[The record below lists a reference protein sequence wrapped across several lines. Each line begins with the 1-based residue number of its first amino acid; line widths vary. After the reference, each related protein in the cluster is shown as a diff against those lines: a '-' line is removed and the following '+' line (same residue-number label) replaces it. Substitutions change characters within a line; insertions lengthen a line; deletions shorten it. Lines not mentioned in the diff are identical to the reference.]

1 MESRAW
7 AIGRGAFED
16 SVPLYFAFS
25 IVLSLIFVLV
35 SRFDPGSRLRA
46 WTHSFVAQVLGS
58 GALVTY
64 GFTGRPGALSFAFFF
79 AMANTV
85 LLLDAAE
92 TFKNTRHSRATFGLL
107 GIAGSVS
114 IGAFLAGDAQA
125 GIVLTLSFRA
135 AVLAMAS
142 WLLWRT
148 AGVRLVGLRISS
160 YTILVQ
166 AWFNVGCLLAF
177 LFYSRQDAGI
187 PLAGIAPFV
196 FLLLDVVL
204 ALGLVLATTERTR
217 QALAFANSELEAAR
231 AQLETLAD
239 TDPLTGCFNRRVF
252 RTLVERRVQEGE
264 ASVGAVFLIDIDNLK
279 VVNDTD
285 GHPAG
290 DALIR
295 QVAEAVKTRVRPN
308 ELVIRWGGDEFLV
321 VIDGV
326 AAEEIQG
333 RREAIGQAIEEAGL
347 KASIG
352 AAPFGGGLEILAAV
366 EEADRAMYADKK
378 RRKSSAA

>member
-1 MESRAW
+1 
-7 AIGRGAFED
+7 
-16 SVPLYFAFS
+16 
-25 IVLSLIFVLV
+25 
-35 SRFDPGSRLRA
+35 
-46 WTHSFVAQVLGS
+46 
-58 GALVTY
+58 
-64 GFTGRPGALSFAFFF
+64 
-79 AMANTV
+79 
-85 LLLDAAE
+85 
-92 TFKNTRHSRATFGLL
+92 
-107 GIAGSVS
+107 
-114 IGAFLAGDAQA
+114 
-125 GIVLTLSFRA
+125 
-135 AVLAMAS
+135 MAS

-239 TDPLTGCFNRRVF
+239 TDPLTGCFNRRGF
-252 RTLVERRVQEGE
+252 RTLVERRAQEGE

>member
-7 AIGRGAFED
+7 AWGRGAFED

-64 GFTGRPGALSFAFFF
+64 GFTGRPGALAFALFF

-142 WLLWRT
+142 WLLWKT

-177 LFYSRQDAGI
+177 LFYSRQDTGI
-187 PLAGIAPFV
+187 PLAGLAPFV

-252 RTLVERRVQEGE
+252 RTLVERRGQEEE

-321 VIDGV
+321 VIDGL

-333 RREAIGQAIEEAGL
+333 RREAIGQAIEGAGL

>member
-7 AIGRGAFED
+7 ALGRGAFED

-64 GFTGRPGALSFAFFF
+64 GFTGRPGALAFAFFF

-114 IGAFLAGDAQA
+114 IGAFIAGDAQA

-142 WLLWRT
+142 WLLWKT

-187 PLAGIAPFV
+187 PLAGLAPFV

-217 QALAFANSELEAAR
+217 HALAFANSELEAAR

-252 RTLVERRVQEGE
+252 RTLVDRRVQEGE
-264 ASVGAVFLIDIDNLK
+264 TSAGAVFLIDIDNLK

-295 QVAEAVKTRVRPN
+295 QVAEAVKTRVRPD

-326 AAEEIQG
+326 ATEEIQG
-333 RREAIGQAIEEAGL
+333 RGEAIGQAIEEAGL

-352 AAPFGGGLEILAAV
+352 AAPFGGGTEILAAV
-366 EEADRAMYADKK
+366 EEADRAMYVDKK